1 MNEIKD
7 LYKKMRNETC
17 LLFDK
22 KIEQILKLKQEKLA
36 EIDTNEMES
45 VESAQDLASNIVNH
59 QLDFNRFKEIN
70 LNEYFTCEDK
80 VDFFWSNFLSNGD
93 FIVAYSSFNDFD
105 LIIEVIN
112 TKTKLVKKK
121 LIQNVFFNDI
131 KSYGTK
137 VVLYYFSDANH
148 TGFKHYISIL
158 NDDLEFEN
166 QVDVSIQALIGL
178 NDTHIFCTSFESY
191 HKPLVLYDWNLRFVD
206 SIGQR
211 INPKEPFYFSL
222 YMESFNAKNNFY
234 YFMIKNVFKIVDSI
248 TGKELNSI
256 RNVIK
261 YNLCADQKVFLLKE
275 NLSLFCLNNNNN
287 NNLLKEIHLFN
298 FNIINI
304 KLISFDNKDKLYV
317 FDKENYILYI
327 Q

>member
-1 MNEIKD
+1 
-7 LYKKMRNETC
+7 
-17 LLFDK
+17 
-22 KIEQILKLKQEKLA
+22 
-36 EIDTNEMES
+36 
-45 VESAQDLASNIVNH
+45 
-59 QLDFNRFKEIN
+59 
-70 LNEYFTCEDK
+70 
-80 VDFFWSNFLSNGD
+80 
-93 FIVAYSSFNDFD
+93 
-105 LIIEVIN
+105 
-112 TKTKLVKKK
+112 
-121 LIQNVFFNDI
+121 
-131 KSYGTK
+131 
-137 VVLYYFSDANH
+137 
-148 TGFKHYISIL
+148 
-158 NDDLEFEN
+158 
-166 QVDVSIQALIGL
+166 
-178 NDTHIFCTSFESY
+178 
-191 HKPLVLYDWNLRFVD
+191 
-206 SIGQR
+206 
-211 INPKEPFYFSL
+211 
-222 YMESFNAKNNFY
+222 MESFNAKNNFY